1 MTRRKKKSY
10 KRSHDGESMGRM
22 LWALGPEGRGIN
34 IVEIGESK
42 RTEVLWRQYLLL
54 PPLDSLSHA

>member
-1 MTRRKKKSY
+1 
-10 KRSHDGESMGRM
+10 MGRM

-42 RTEVLWRQYLLL
+42 RTEAKEVEVRRLWSY
-54 PPLDSLSHA
+54 S